1 MPAKRRQ
8 VKNCKNNFVARK
20 AFDKVMVEIP
30 SHQALTKSDNRPLSS
45 RQDEPASRWPRAS
58 GKTARLTAAE
68 NRVLSHLSRAKTN
81 KEIASAL
88 GISPATVKHHVEK
101 ILTKLQLRNRVE
113 AAIYGV
119 MIKSGPLQ
127 LCPRC
132 IMRDSQSG
140 TDDILG

>member
-1 MPAKRRQ
+1 
-8 VKNCKNNFVARK
+8 
-20 AFDKVMVEIP
+20 MVEIP
-30 SHQALTKSDNRPLSS
+30 SHQALTKSDNRPPSS

-68 NRVLSHLSRAKTN
+68 NRVLTHLSRAKTN
-81 KEIASAL
+81 REIASAL
-88 GISPATVKHHVEK
+88 GISPATVKRHVEK

-119 MIKSGPLQ
+119 MINVSSLQ

-132 IMRDSQSG
+132 AARNAQVGAESFSDCG
-140 TDDILG
+140 PFDR

>member
-1 MPAKRRQ
+1 M
-8 VKNCKNNFVARK
+8 KNCKNNFVAKK
-20 AFDKVMVEIP
+20 ASDRDMVEIR
-30 SHQALTKSDNRPLSS
+30 SHPALTNSDNRPLAS

-68 NRVLSHLSRAKTN
+68 NRVLTHVSRAKTN

-88 GISPATVKHHVEK
+88 GISPATVKRHMEK

-119 MIKSGPLQ
+119 MINGCPLQ
-127 LCPRC
+127 LCPSCAVRNAPVGAEFFADC
-132 IMRDSQSG
+132 GPFDR
-140 TDDILG
+140 

>member
-1 MPAKRRQ
+1 M
-8 VKNCKNNFVARK
+8 KNCKNSSVAKK
-20 AFDKVMVEIP
+20 ASDKDMVEIR
-30 SHQALTKSDNRPLSS
+30 SHPALTNSDSQPLAS

-68 NRVLSHLSRAKTN
+68 NRVLTHVSRAKTN

-88 GISPATVKHHVEK
+88 GISPATVKRHVEK

-119 MIKSGPLQ
+119 MING
-127 LCPRC
+127 CPRRPRANGV
-132 IMRDSQSG
+132 IRNAQPG
-140 TDDILG
+140 GGEVLNRWAE